1 MRESAYI
8 VTVDRDK
15 RGSWKISDKA
25 AEMRELLLSTGAH
38 IKSEDIVRLKNINPH
53 YFIGRGKVEEL
64 SFEVKDKGVNLLVIS
79 EDLSATQQQNME
91 EVLGLKVIDRTQLI
105 LDIFSGHAKSSEGKL
120 QVELAQ
126 LNYLLPRLSG
136 KGIMLSRLGGGI
148 GTRGPGEKK
157 LEVDRRRIRRRID
170 YLKRSL
176 KDIEKRRA
184 FLRIKRKR
192 NEIPLVALIGYT
204 NAGKTTLLNLLT
216 SSKQVSSDSMFT
228 TLDPVSRSYTLPG
241 RQRIILSDTV
251 GFLND
256 LPHHLIDA
264 FRATLEEVVEAD
276 LIIDVLDISDPLYL
290 KKRDSVY
297 EVLKQLG
304 VEGGNILTVLNKI
317 DRVESLNL
325 KGVSSK
331 FPGSVSISALKS
343 EGIDALIERISD
355 YFSSYESYLSIFLPR
370 EKIGV
375 LDFIDRDSIIDITDK
390 PTGVYLKARVSLLLK
405 ERIYRELSR

>member
-15 RGSWKISDKA
+15 RDSWSIDDRA
-25 AEMRELLLSTGAH
+25 AEMRELLLSTGAY

-53 YFIGRGKVEEL
+53 YFIGKGKVEEL

-170 YLKRSL
+170 YLKRAL
-176 KDIEKRRA
+176 GDIKKRRA
-184 FLRIKRKR
+184 FLRRKRKR
-192 NEIPLVALIGYT
+192 NEIPLVVLIGYT

-241 RQRIILSDTV
+241 KQGIILSDTV

-264 FRATLEEVVEAD
+264 FKATLEEVIEAD
-276 LIIDVLDISDPLYL
+276 LIIHLLDISDLLYL

-355 YFSSYESYLSIFLPR
+355 YFSSYESYLNIFLPR